1 MRNVSMVVVA
11 VMLAAALAGCDGK
24 DKSTGEG
31 RIGSIAEQA
40 LNRAASQ
47 PATGT
52 DLLMT
57 VQVELSPV
65 LTGRGLYRTMA
76 KFDPAT
82 RTLTVSLV
90 ARTGYQGRLIARALD
105 GRGAEAGRGG
115 TAVDLQHGGS
125 GTYSFAISG
134 SSTEGQIEKYILE
147 AAQ

>member
-1 MRNVSMVVVA
+1 MRNVSTVVVA

-24 DKSTGEG
+24 DKSAGEV

-82 RTLTVSLV
+82 RTLAVHLV
-90 ARTGYQGRLIARALD
+90 ARTGYQGRLTTRALD
-105 GRGAEAGRGG
+105 GRGGEAGRGG
-115 TAVDLQHGGS
+115 TAVDLKPGES
-125 GTYSFAISG
+125 GTISFAISG
-134 SSTEGQIEKYILE
+134 SSTAEQIDKYIIE
-147 AAQ
+147 TAE